1 MATVVLDGHPE
12 ALEGQWVTRRN
23 RADELAQRRPYAAEV
38 LGFYSALLAVQQRAY
53 EDALA
58 DPPGLQNVATYAADR
73 VLPPVIELS
82 IERGPAALSSA
93 VLANFHEMELTGTL
107 VAWLRGDDVPAIE
120 RFLARASIGPVLE
133 ALAPRCHPEL
143 VEGAATITP
152 LGAAP
157 RDDRHCPACNGL
169 PQVAYFAASPEDLVT
184 AHRYLTCSRCATS
197 WPYPRLTCASCGE
210 TDTAKLLV
218 YAERGTAQGELTANV
233 VKPGAPAAG
242 ATTAEFPHIRID
254 GCRSCSHY
262 LLTIDLE
269 RDRRAVP
276 LVDEIAAIPLDL
288 YAKERGLT
296 KLVPNLMGI

>member
-1 MATVVLDGHPE
+1 MATV
-12 ALEGQWVTRRN
+12 ALEADSWVIRRQ

-38 LGFYSALLAVQQRAY
+38 LGFFSALLEVQQRAY
-53 EDALA
+53 EAALA
-58 DPPGLQNVATYAADR
+58 DAPSPENVVAYAADR

-82 IERGPAALSSA
+82 IERGPASLSSS
-93 VLANFHEMELTGTL
+93 VLANFHDLDLTTTL
-107 VAWLRGDDVPAIE
+107 TAWLHGAELAAIE
-120 RFLARASIGPVLE
+120 RYLARASIGPVLE
-133 ALAPRCHPEL
+133 ALVARTCHPEL
-143 VEGAATITP
+143 VEGSATQFA

-157 RDDRHCPACNGL
+157 EDDRHCPACNGL

-184 AHRYLTCSRCATS
+184 AHRYLVCARCATS
-197 WPYPRLTCASCGE
+197 WAYPRLTCAACGE

-233 VKPGAPAAG
+233 VKPGVPAAG
-242 ATTAEFPHIRID
+242 ASQAELPHVRID
-254 GCRSCSHY
+254 GCSTCSHY